1 VKLIWTKNTQE
12 MAAAAAAVLV
22 DLMASKPSPTIALPT
37 GATPLAL
44 YDKLVDLCSH
54 ELLDLSAAQ
63 FFNLDEFEAKGLD
76 DRQSYAHF
84 LHENLFDRLGA
95 KCGKVRLLQGD
106 APLPQEECAT
116 YEADI
121 AAVGG
126 LDVAVLGLGRNG
138 HIGFNEPGSD
148 WTSKTHIA
156 VLADLTRQAQ
166 SGLYARPEEVPK
178 RGLTMGIATI
188 RAARSVLL
196 LVDGKG
202 KEEALDALLG
212 GDEDSAWPVTALIHH
227 PSLTVMVNEDM
238 CPRKQ
243 R

>member
-1 VKLIWTKNTQE
+1 MKLIWTKNTQE
-12 MAAAAAAVLV
+12 MAAAAATVLV
-22 DLMASKPSPTIALPT
+22 DLMASEPSPTIALPT

-44 YDKLVDLCSH
+44 YEKLVDLCCNGA
-54 ELLDLSAAQ
+54 LDLSAAQ
-63 FFNLDEFEAKGLD
+63 FFNLDEFETKGAD

-84 LHENLFDRLGA
+84 LHEKLFDRLGA

-106 APLPQEECAT
+106 ASLPLEECAA

-126 LDVAVLGLGRNG
+126 LDLAILGLGRNG

-148 WTSKTHIA
+148 WTSRTRIA
-156 VLADLTRQAQ
+156 DLADLTRQAQ
-166 SGLYARPEEVPK
+166 GGLYAQPEEVPQ

-188 RAARSVLL
+188 RAARSILL
-196 LVDGKG
+196 LVDGQG
-202 KEEALDALLG
+202 KQEALDALLG
-212 GDEDSAWPVTALIHH
+212 GGEDRAWPVTALIHH
-227 PSLTVMVNEDM
+227 PSLTVMVNQDM
-238 CPRKQ
+238 CPRKP